1 MPGTGKTT
9 TIAHIIQILVK
20 QGKSILLTSYTHT
33 AVDNVLSKVRDS
45 GIDVLRIGNVEK
57 VRGNGSMI
65 IINGPPEADTC
76 YPKRSRQRYMTVCL
90 MLMAHPTRCSS
101 WSISMKKVR
110 WLARLAWASDS
121 KLNFISCI
129 GRRCLQSNC

>member
-45 GIDVLRIGNVEK
+45 GIDVLRIGNIEK
-57 VRGNGSMI
+57 VRNVEVESRV
-65 IINGPPEADTC
+65 NGPIVD
-76 YPKRSRQRYMTVCL
+76 L
-90 MLMAHPTRCSS
+90 MLIFLIGFP
-101 WSISMKKVR
+101 SIT
-110 WLARLAWASDS
+110 
-121 KLNFISCI
+121 
-129 GRRCLQSNC
+129 